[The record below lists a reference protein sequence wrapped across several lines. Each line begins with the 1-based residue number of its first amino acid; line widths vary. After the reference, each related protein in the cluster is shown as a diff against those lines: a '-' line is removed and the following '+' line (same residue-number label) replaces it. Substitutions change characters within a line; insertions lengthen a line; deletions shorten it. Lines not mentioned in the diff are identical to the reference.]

1 MSRRRVRGRHRRAD
15 LDLKLV
21 LVNYEYPPLGGG
33 AGNATANIARAL
45 AAQQHE
51 VRVVTSGFGELPGRS
66 DEAANLRVIRLDVRR
81 KHADRSNYP
90 EKLSYVL
97 AAARALPRLLRAEP
111 ADGLIVFFSLPC
123 GPLGWLVRSRCG
135 TPYVISLRGGDVP
148 GSNASVSTL
157 HNLLAPLR
165 RAVLRNAVAVTAVSP
180 GLGRL
185 SEQADRVPFRFISNG
200 VDTDYF
206 TPAARSGDTASVV
219 RYLFAG
225 RFQTPKNL
233 FMLLDCF
240 AAAVRQARAPLEL
253 VLAGDGPQRPALEAH
268 VRKLGVSDRVTWKGW
283 LDKPALREAYRGA
296 DVFLNPS
303 LSEGMPNTVLEAM
316 ACGLPVIAS
325 RITGNE
331 DLVSD
336 GITGILFDLARP
348 SDLVAAITA
357 LADDASRRTSMGAH
371 ARAMVCER
379 YTWDATAAQYAAL
392 FSRI

>member
-1 MSRRRVRGRHRRAD
+1 M
-15 LDLKLV
+15 KLV

-33 AGNATANIARAL
+33 AGNATAHIARAL
-45 AAQQHE
+45 AGQKHE
-51 VRVVTSGFGELPGRS
+51 VRVVTSGFRELRGQTEEVP
-66 DEAANLRVIRLDVRR
+66 NLRVLRLNVRR

-97 AAARALPRLLRAEP
+97 AAARALPQLLRAEP

-123 GPLGWLVRSRCG
+123 GPLGWLVRRRCG

-157 HNLLAPLR
+157 HKLLAPLR
-165 RAVLRNAVAVTAVSP
+165 RAVLRNALAVTAVSP

-206 TPAARSGDTASVV
+206 TPASRSGDSASAT

-233 FMLLDCF
+233 FVLIDCF
-240 AAAVRQARAPLEL
+240 AAAARQARVPLEL
-253 VLAGDGPQRPALEAH
+253 VLVGEGPQRPELETH
-268 VRKLGVSDRVTWKGW
+268 VQKLGVSDLVSWKGW
-283 LDKPALREAYRGA
+283 LDKPALRNAYRSA

-325 RITGNE
+325 RIMGNE
-331 DLVSD
+331 DLVAH
-336 GITGILFDLARP
+336 GMTGMLFDLARP
-348 SDLVAAITA
+348 ADLVSAITR
-357 LADDASRRTSMGAH
+357 LADDPTQRASMGAR
-371 ARAMVCER
+371 ARTMVCER